1 MSMTNAMT
9 MTNDDVLSTY
19 EAMLAL
25 SEQMVHAAESGEW
38 DELSL
43 LEKRV
48 GAHASALQA
57 NDARVLL
64 DGASRVKKVAII
76 KQLLAYDRI
85 IRDLTTPWMAQLSQM
100 INSSGTSRRLNNAY
114 GGV

>member
-1 MSMTNAMT
+1 MTMT
-9 MTNDDVLSTY
+9 KAMTNDDVLSTY

-25 SEQMVHAAESGEW
+25 SEQMVAAAECGEW

-57 NDARVLL
+57 NDQQILL

-76 KQLLAYDRI
+76 KQLLAYDRT
-85 IRDLTTPWMAQLSQM
+85 IRDLTTPWMAQLSQL

>member
-1 MSMTNAMT
+1 MT

-25 SEQMVHAAESGEW
+25 SAQMVSAAESGEW

-48 GAHASALQA
+48 GAHVAALQA
-57 NDARVLL
+57 NDEQVLL
-64 DGASRVKKVAII
+64 EDASRVKKVAII

-85 IRDLTTPWMAQLSQM
+85 IRDLTTPWMAQLSQL

>member
-1 MSMTNAMT
+1 MILSTTMSK
-9 MTNDDVLSTY
+9 DDVLSTY

-25 SEQMVHAAESGEW
+25 SEQMVAAAESGEW
-38 DELSL
+38 DALSL

-57 NDARVLL
+57 NDQQVLL

-76 KQLLAYDRI
+76 KQLLEYDRT
-85 IRDLTTPWMAQLSQM
+85 IRDLTTPWMAQLSQL
-100 INSSGTSRRLNNAY
+100 INSSGTARRLNNAY

>member
-1 MSMTNAMT
+1 MT

-25 SEQMVHAAESGEW
+25 SEQMVAAAESGEW

-48 GAHASALQA
+48 GAHVRTLEA
-57 NDARVLL
+57 NDRQIVLE
-64 DGASRVKKVAII
+64 GASRVKKVAII

-85 IRDLTTPWMAQLSQM
+85 IRDLTTPWMAQLSQL
-100 INSSGTSRRLNNAY
+100 INSSGTARRLNNAY

>member
-1 MSMTNAMT
+1 MTLSTTMSD
-9 MTNDDVLSTY
+9 DDVLSTY
-19 EAMLAL
+19 EAMLVL
-25 SEQMVHAAESGEW
+25 SEQMVAAAESGEW
-38 DELSL
+38 DALSL

-57 NDARVLL
+57 NDRQVLL

-76 KQLLAYDRI
+76 KQLLEYDRS
-85 IRDLTTPWMAQLSQM
+85 IRDLTTPWMAQLSQL
-100 INSSGTSRRLNNAY
+100 INSSGTARRLNNAY